1 MSEADTKM
9 APEMTSTTRE
19 RPLKIGQHLLTAA
32 AFVALAT
39 NICLAENDGHTS
51 KEIVG
56 APHFDETATS
66 LSKANGLASPSAYH
80 GDDRSSSGARDGG
93 AAQIREGTNGT
104 DHRPAE
110 QGGAR
115 KTAGGGGV
123 SKGADTNPID
133 TSITVQLD
141 RPRSSPTKALDF
153 KKTAAPSRTTHSV
166 PGAMDGGARNAIG
179 VRVEDKLGS
188 KGTDAGHQ
196 ASGSVVNVGTSTK
209 ATGNAAKDSV
219 GGRGPD
225 IGHPGGASAMPPA
238 TIGAA
243 QDVAGGANEPR
254 IGHQASGPGVTGG
267 AQGIPAGINGTGMG
281 RPGSGPGTI
290 GGPTKNIVS
299 INGAAIRLKR

>member
-9 APEMTSTTRE
+9 VPEMTSTTRE
-19 RPLKIGQHLLTAA
+19 RHLKIGQHLLAA
-32 AFVALAT
+32 AVFVALAT

-56 APHFDETATS
+56 APHFDETARS
-66 LSKANGLASPSAYH
+66 LSKASGLASPSAYH
-80 GDDRSSSGARDGG
+80 GDDRSSSGARDGS

-115 KTAGGGGV
+115 KTAGSGGV

-153 KKTAAPSRTTHSV
+153 KKTAAPSRTTHFDGQTSV

-196 ASGSVVNVGTSTK
+196 ASGSGVM
-209 ATGNAAKDSV
+209 
-219 GGRGPD
+219 
-225 IGHPGGASAMPPA
+225 SAP
-238 TIGAA
+238 
-243 QDVAGGANEPR
+243 QR
-254 IGHQASGPGVTGG
+254 
-267 AQGIPAGINGTGMG
+267 
-281 RPGSGPGTI
+281 RLPGTRQR
-290 GGPTKNIVS
+290 T
-299 INGAAIRLKR
+299 A